1 MVFAEL
7 IRILTARDKELC
19 KEGLDA
25 ARYYYILV
33 INVIIVLVD
42 VVVINVILVVIS
54 VILVVINVILVA
66 IVQGSGADGWL
77 PGADQSAS
85 TAPQ

>member
-25 ARYYYILV
+25 ARYFYILL

-42 VVVINVILVVIS
+42 VVVIS

>member
-7 IRILTARDKELC
+7 IRILTARDREVC

-25 ARYYYILV
+25 ARYYYILLV
-33 INVIIVLVD
+33 NIIIVLV
-42 VVVINVILVVIS
+42 NVFVN
-54 VILVVINVILVA
+54 VILVVINVILIVTDVILVA
-66 IVQGSGADGWL
+66 IMQGSGKDGWL

>member
-25 ARYYYILV
+25 ARYYYILL
-33 INVIIVLVD
+33 INVIIVLVH
-42 VVVINVILVVIS
+42 VVVIN

>member
-7 IRILTARDKELC
+7 IRILTARDREVC

-25 ARYYYILV
+25 ARYYYILLV
-33 INVIIVLVD
+33 NVIIVLVN
-42 VVVINVILVVIS
+42 VFVNGILVVINVILGVID
-54 VILVVINVILVA
+54 IILVA
-66 IVQGSGADGWL
+66 IVQGSGKDGWL

>member
-25 ARYYYILV
+25 ARYYYILL
-33 INVIIVLVD
+33 INVIIVLVH

-54 VILVVINVILVA
+54 VILVA

>member
-54 VILVVINVILVA
+54 VILVA

>member
-7 IRILTARDKELC
+7 IRILTARDREVC

-25 ARYYYILV
+25 ARYYYILLV
-33 INVIIVLVD
+33 NVIIVLVN
-42 VVVINVILVVIS
+42 VFVNVILAVINVILD
-54 VILVVINVILVA
+54 A
-66 IVQGSGADGWL
+66 IVQGSGKDGWL